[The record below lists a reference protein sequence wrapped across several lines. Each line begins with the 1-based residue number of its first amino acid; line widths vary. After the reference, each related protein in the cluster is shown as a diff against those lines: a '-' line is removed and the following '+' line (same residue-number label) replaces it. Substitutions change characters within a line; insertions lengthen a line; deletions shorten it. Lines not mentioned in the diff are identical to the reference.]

1 MKKKGILIISGIII
15 VLAIAAMLIFVFSG
29 NGDSE
34 NSAKVNLE
42 GTWKVVAYSNLG
54 NLTVIENE
62 FMVFENG
69 STSDYRDGNVVPF
82 VSSKYEQ
89 KDNEVTFTDL
99 SKTYIIDKKTD
110 NYICLYEAKDVYR
123 CLIRY
128 KNDDMSPI
136 GIDDNYIIGKWDIV
150 FGSSSQPYQDCL
162 VFDSNGT
169 VSRYKDGS
177 EKAIA
182 TAEYSMENGQ
192 LVVTSWNKSMIVYP
206 ITDSSMILFEIENGA
221 EHIWDLKKAD

>member
-1 MKKKGILIISGIII
+1 
-15 VLAIAAMLIFVFSG
+15 
-29 NGDSE
+29 
-34 NSAKVNLE
+34 
-42 GTWKVVAYSNLG
+42 
-54 NLTVIENE
+54 
-62 FMVFENG
+62 
-69 STSDYRDGNVVPF
+69 
-82 VSSKYEQ
+82 
-89 KDNEVTFTDL
+89 
-99 SKTYIIDKKTD
+99 
-110 NYICLYEAKDVYR
+110 
-123 CLIRY
+123 
-128 KNDDMSPI
+128 MSPI